1 MRLGSYHA
9 RTYGDQYGIKTFVR
23 EKGRKRKGEKGMGRR
38 RRGEG
43 EGEKEKGRRRR
54 GKMSGRGGE
63 GGGYAWMLH
72 CTEG

>member
-9 RTYGDQYGIKTFVR
+9 RTYGDLYSIKTFVR
-23 EKGRKRKGEKGMGRR
+23 EKGKGRR

-54 GKMSGRGGE
+54 GKMSGRIGGDMH
-63 GGGYAWMLH
+63 GCSTVLRAD
-72 CTEG
+72 